1 MRTSL
6 VFSVLALSSVACFP
20 LMMPRE
26 SGVAGAAE
34 ETQEGEGNP
43 ASPKT
48 ESPSRAGTTH
58 INAAT
63 ARPAPVAPKT
73 ESPVSITIRSKCGK
87 TVKVFYGKDPKF
99 GSGTRSSVS
108 SNSVSSHTFRPGEQ
122 FWVVDDNDRGLG
134 NAVAS
139 PGTREFEIL
148 ASCTGIA
155 TR

>member
-6 VFSVLALSSVACFP
+6 VFCALALSSAACFP
-20 LMMPRE
+20 VMMPRE
-26 SGVAGAAE
+26 AATAAPTE
-34 ETQEGEGNP
+34 ETQEGEGMP
-43 ASPKT
+43 AAA
-48 ESPSRAGTTH
+48 PSRAGTTSL
-58 INAAT
+58 NAAT

-73 ESPVSITIRSKCGK
+73 ESPVSVTIRSKCSK

-139 PGTREFEIL
+139 AGTREFEIL

>member
-1 MRTSL
+1 MRSTL
-6 VFSVLALSSVACFP
+6 VLSFMALSSAACFP
-20 LMMPRE
+20 MMMPRE
-26 SGVAGAAE
+26 AQGSGAPE
-34 ETQEGEGNP
+34 ESQEAQGLPAPRHSPSSTTHLNS
-43 ASPKT
+43 ASPRH
-48 ESPSRAGTTH
+48 ES
-58 INAAT
+58 AAS
-63 ARPAPVAPKT
+63 KT
-73 ESPVSITIRSKCGK
+73 ESPVSVTIRSKCPK

-108 SNSVSSHTFRPGEQ
+108 SNSVSSHTFRAGEQ

-155 TR
+155 SR